1 MKDSSVQLLTDFI
14 IFKLAKKEK
23 NESWDCLGFDVNEFN
38 SELNGKQIELQS
50 NFIKNA
56 AEADKEN

>member
-1 MKDSSVQLLTDFI
+1 LTDFI